1 MVGLLII
8 SNKFMTIAWYG
19 AAENEKQAFVMV
31 IIPSWAIARLEY
43 IFQVSARCL
52 GSLN

>member
-19 AAENEKQAFVMV
+19 QPKTKSKHL
-31 IIPSWAIARLEY
+31 SW
-43 IFQVSARCL
+43 
-52 GSLN
+52 